1 MDVAYVSA
9 LAALAGSVVG
19 GLTSG
24 ITTWLS
30 LRAQAR
36 IGQLAHEL
44 SQREALFKDF
54 IVAASK
60 AYGEAIMSNEPQ
72 IQELVA
78 LYAMISRMRILSS
91 PRTIACADKIMLITI
106 DTYFAPNKTLRDLQE
121 LMKTG
126 TGVDPLKDF
135 SEAAREE
142 LKAFSSLLG
151 GARRRPT

>member
-78 LYAMISRMRILSS
+78 LYAMISRMRVMSL
-91 PRTIACADKIMLITI
+91 PRTVACADEIMRATI
-106 DTYFAPNKTLRDLQE
+106 DTYFAPNKTIRELNE
-121 LMKTG
+121 LMKSG
-126 TGVDPLKDF
+126 AGIDPLKSF
-135 SEAAREE
+135 SEAARDE
-142 LKAFSSLLG
+142 LRAFTPL
-151 GARRRPT
+151 